1 MSTSKNNHTHHH
13 TSSHHHFNKIKNPQ
27 ANKRIIVSIFIFI
40 FSILAIISMFL
51 LFTNPIIDE
60 INLTSA
66 CLAFSSFTILLF
78 LLVYNYYFT
87 NVTII
92 KIFFLAATVINF
104 ILFILYGFYFVG
116 VILYWTG
123 NASALWLLKPV
134 LYGTIPGTDMGY
146 TYDIVFIIL
155 AVVIL
160 VSAIVSMAEE
170 VHFLRIGK
178 KV

>member
-116 VILYWTG
+116 VILY
-123 NASALWLLKPV
+123 
-134 LYGTIPGTDMGY
+134 
-146 TYDIVFIIL
+146 
-155 AVVIL
+155 
-160 VSAIVSMAEE
+160 
-170 VHFLRIGK
+170 
-178 KV
+178 